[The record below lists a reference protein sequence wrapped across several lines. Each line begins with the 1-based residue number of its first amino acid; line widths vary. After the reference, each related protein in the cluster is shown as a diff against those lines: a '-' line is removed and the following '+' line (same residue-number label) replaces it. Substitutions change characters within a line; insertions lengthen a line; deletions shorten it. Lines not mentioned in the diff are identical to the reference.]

1 MGEVGGG
8 PLAPATM
15 VGRTGPVE
23 AAVSYVRPAAAE
35 RVSEAHDRA
44 AVRKAPQPA
53 EVRPHDHARFDGVR
67 FGADELDADEFGERQ
82 RTVVDAFE
90 QRHGGA
96 LLFPREAG
104 IALPLLRRLGVTCRA
119 GRGLGE
125 VLREELGAAAE
136 GQFGKSPFL
145 SQQRPSILP
154 AFDPPGL
161 RSWRSISCVTSTP

>member
-23 AAVSYVRPAAAE
+23 AAVSHVRPAAAE

-82 RTVVDAFE
+82 RTGVDAFE

-104 IALPLLRRLGVTCRA
+104 IALPLCA
-119 GRGLGE
+119 GS
-125 VLREELGAAAE
+125 A
-136 GQFGKSPFL
+136 
-145 SQQRPSILP
+145 
-154 AFDPPGL
+154 
-161 RSWRSISCVTSTP
+161 